1 MLKYLY
7 IFLGSISLGLGVLG
21 IFTPG
26 LPATPFILLTGYL
39 YARSSPRLY
48 NKIENHKL
56 IGSYL
61 KRMKNGVSLKYKI
74 FSIVFMW
81 TMVCFT
87 TFVVFQ
93 GKIKLQYLMIG
104 LGIAGTISQ
113 LLFLRKKKVLPES
126 NNNSDK

>member
-1 MLKYLY
+1 MLKYLF

-39 YARSSPRLY
+39 YARSSPKLY

-61 KRMKNGVSLKYKI
+61 KRMKTGVSLKYKI
-74 FSIVFMW
+74 FSILFMW
-81 TMVCFT
+81 LMICFT
-87 TFVVFQ
+87 TFFVFR
-93 GKIKLQYLMIG
+93 GKIHLQYMMLG
-104 LGIAGTISQ
+104 LGVAGTISQ
-113 LLFLRKKKVLPES
+113 LLFLRKKKSLS
-126 NNNSDK
+126 KSDDDTDN

>member
-21 IFTPG
+21 IFIPG
-26 LPATPFILLTGYL
+26 LPATPFILLAGYL

-61 KRMKNGVSLKYKI
+61 KRMKHGVSFKYKI
-74 FSIVFMW
+74 FSILFMW
-81 TMVCFT
+81 SMVCFT

-93 GKIKLQYLMIG
+93 DKFKLQCLMIG

-126 NNNSDK
+126 NNNNDK